1 MGTMAD
7 KRWSGTDQW
16 SQSPTGGERPSAALN
31 RGQRTWI
38 LPLVWVSLLS
48 WIVFF
53 HRLGHVGLLDETE
66 PLFVEAARQMG
77 LTGDWIT
84 PHFNGLPRFD
94 KPPLIYWLMGAAFRV
109 FGLSEWAARL
119 PSALAGTALVGLV
132 FYALAQVGRGESPRG
147 GNAVAL
153 PTVQPNAPP
162 DPQPEAEQSV
172 SRRQRWATRL
182 GADAWGLLPYMGSAI
197 LALNLQMAFFGRT
210 GYSDMV
216 LNACFSGCLLTFLL
230 GYWAGGKSRWYWVTY
245 VLIGLGV
252 LTKGPVALVLPVAI
266 IAIFLLSL
274 GQLRKT
280 LPRLHLLPGFGLA
293 LGIALPW
300 YGLAY
305 LQNGSAFWDSFWG
318 FHNFGRFTRV
328 VNQHSG
334 PWYYHFVILIP
345 AMLPWSVAL
354 PAAIGRVVRQPSSTC
369 RSAQLGRFALI
380 WFVVVM
386 GFFAISATKYMTY
399 SLPAVPAA
407 ALLLAL
413 WWAEAEARV
422 SRPPWLAA
430 VATLMVFVALAVGI
444 FLCPQW
450 LNDDP
455 SMPNLGRWL
464 QSSQLPI
471 LGAVIWAGCALEA
484 VLLFGQRRPQQLWRI
499 ITVGYGAFVL
509 LILTPALTI
518 LDGERQL
525 PVRQMAQDIRQN
537 QHPGEPVVMALD
549 QFEKPSIVFYTQQSL
564 PMLNRSRLVMP
575 YLARLRDHP
584 SPTVLMMTTPSML
597 IEAELPPNR
606 YQSLTRHGPYLLV
619 RVPLR

>member
-1 MGTMAD
+1 MNTD
-7 KRWSGTDQW
+7 ERWSGTDQW
-16 SQSPTGGERPSAALN
+16 SRSATLDQGLVSPEVTRSGPQN
-31 RGQRTWI
+31 RSRRVWI
-38 LPLVWVSLLS
+38 LPVVWVLLLS
-48 WIVFF
+48 WIAFF
-53 HRLGHVGLLDETE
+53 HRLGDIGLLDETE
-66 PLFVEAARQMG
+66 PLFVEAARQMAV
-77 LTGDWIT
+77 TGDWIT
-84 PHFNGLPRFD
+84 PQFNGLPRFD
-94 KPPLIYWLMGAAFRV
+94 KPPLIYWLMVGAFRV

-132 FYALAQVGRGESPRG
+132 FYALAQVGRRDQ
-147 GNAVAL
+147 L
-153 PTVQPNAPP
+153 PVQLAAG
-162 DPQPEAEQSV
+162 PEPTASLQ
-172 SRRQRWATRL
+172 QRWAQRL
-182 GADAWGLLPYMGSAI
+182 WADAWGLLPYIGSAI

-210 GYSDMV
+210 GYSDML
-216 LNACFSGCLLTFLL
+216 LNACFSGALLTFLL

-245 VLIGLGV
+245 GLIGLGV

-266 IAIFLLSL
+266 IGIFLLST
-274 GQLRKT
+274 GQLRHT
-280 LPRLHLLPGFGLA
+280 LPRLRLLPGFCLA

-334 PWYYHFVILIP
+334 PWYYHFLILIP

-354 PAAIGRVVRQPSSTC
+354 PAAIWRVVRQ
-369 RSAQLGRFALI
+369 RSWAVQSANRAQQLGLFALI
-380 WFVVVM
+380 WFGGVM

-413 WWAEAEARV
+413 WWDGADRGAARK
-422 SRPPWLAA
+422 PW
-430 VATLMVFVALAVGI
+430 ATAMATCGIFIALAVGI

-464 QSSQLPI
+464 QSSQLTI

-484 VLLFGQRRPQQLWRI
+484 LLLFWQRRPQQLWRI
-499 ITVGYGAFVL
+499 IAVGYAAFVL
-509 LILTPALTI
+509 LILTPVLTI

-525 PVRQMAQDIRQN
+525 PVRQMAQDIRQIRRS
-537 QHPGEPVVMALD
+537 GEPVVMALD
-549 QFEKPSIVFYTQQSL
+549 QFEKPSIVFYTQQPM
-564 PMLNRSRLVMP
+564 PMLNRSRFVLP
-575 YLARLRDHP
+575 YLKGMQGHP
-584 SPTVLMMTTPSML
+584 SPTVLMMTTQSML
-597 IEAELPPNR
+597 LEAELPPNR
-606 YQSLTRHGPYLLV
+606 YQSLTRHGPYLLI